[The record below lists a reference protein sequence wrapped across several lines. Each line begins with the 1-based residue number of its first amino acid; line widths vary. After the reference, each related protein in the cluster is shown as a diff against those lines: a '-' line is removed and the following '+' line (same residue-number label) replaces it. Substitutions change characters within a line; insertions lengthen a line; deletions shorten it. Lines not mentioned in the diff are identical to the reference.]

1 MYVFVLLAFSA
12 AVMAGFIL
20 ALRWAWV
27 EDHKATLRE
36 RFDQVISEWG
46 KEK

>member
-1 MYVFVLLAFSA
+1 MAFFFLIVLSA
-12 AVMAGFIL
+12 AVAAAFIL

-27 EDHKATLRE
+27 EDHKTTLRE
-36 RFDQVISEWG
+36 RFNQVVQGWG